1 MSIYHVPIYDLTKL
15 FANKIPRFLL
25 GFTFCFKN
33 LLLLTLFLR
42 YLCRC
47 HVGILNALSN
57 ISMSARFCFCWP
69 SHFYM
74 FLLKSYR
81 TISDEEI
88 KCVFPF
94 KLFHVIRSHFG
105 LDVKTQY
112 YNITIFVLH
121 YTFWQLILIIKYV
134 LSTIIFLLKVRSCCL
149 QAWITD
155 ED

>member
-74 FLLKSYR
+74 FLLKSNR
-81 TISDEEI
+81 IISDEEI

-94 KLFHVIRSHFG
+94 ESCNQVIFWPWCQNIV
-105 LDVKTQY
+105 LL
-112 YNITIFVLH
+112 YNDICTA
-121 YTFWQLILIIKYV
+121 QYV
-134 LSTIIFLLKVRSCCL
+134 LAVNPNC
-149 QAWITD
+149 
-155 ED
+155 